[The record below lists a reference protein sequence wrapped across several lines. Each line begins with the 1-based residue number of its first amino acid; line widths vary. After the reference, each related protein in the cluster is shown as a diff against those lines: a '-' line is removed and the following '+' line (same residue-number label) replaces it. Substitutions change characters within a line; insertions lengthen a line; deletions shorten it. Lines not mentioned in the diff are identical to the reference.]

1 MRRLLARLIYDTRA
15 QPLPARV
22 RLATQ
27 RARRLLF
34 VAEEFEV
41 VLQVSPNPS
50 SSGVRVMG
58 EVLWEG
64 VPVVGATIRLSGPV
78 TPTNQPTDLE
88 GKFRLA
94 ALASGGYS
102 IEIGM
107 AEQVIDIPALD
118 LDDAS

>member
-1 MRRLLARLIYDTRA
+1 MRHLMARLVYDTRDR
-15 QPLPARV
+15 PLAAGV
-22 RLATQ
+22 RLAAQ

-34 VAEEFEV
+34 VAEELEV
-41 VLQVSPNPS
+41 VLQVSRDPS
-50 SSGVRVMG
+50 SSGFKVMG

-94 ALASGGYS
+94 ALPSGDYS

-107 AEQVIDIPALD
+107 EDRVVDIPALD
-118 LDDAS
+118 VGDAS

>member
-1 MRRLLARLIYDTRA
+1 MRHLMARLVYDTRDE
-15 QPLPARV
+15 PLAAGV
-22 RLATQ
+22 RLAAQ

-94 ALASGGYS
+94 ALPRGDYS

-107 AEQVIDIPALD
+107 EDRVVDIPTLD
-118 LDDAS
+118 VGDAS

>member
-1 MRRLLARLIYDTRA
+1 MARLVYDTRDE
-15 QPLPARV
+15 PLAAGV
-22 RLATQ
+22 RLAAQ

-94 ALASGGYS
+94 ALPSGDYS

-107 AEQVIDIPALD
+107 EDRVVDIPTLD
-118 LDDAS
+118 VGDAS

>member
-1 MRRLLARLIYDTRA
+1 MTRLVYDTRDR
-15 QPLPARV
+15 PLPAGV
-22 RLATQ
+22 RLTAQ

-41 VLQVSPNPS
+41 VLQVSPDPS
-50 SSGVRVMG
+50 SNGVRVMG
-58 EVLWEG
+58 EVLCEG

-78 TPTNQPTDLE
+78 TLTNQPTDLE

-94 ALASGGYS
+94 ALPSGGYS

-107 AEQVIDIPALD
+107 EEQVVDIPALD
-118 LDDAS
+118 IGDAS